1 MPLGDVCARSPL
13 WQEALFMLFLAAYI
27 FMLRVP
33 SEGLTVMCISP
44 ARLETMKRTKDMCRG
59 RPPVACVT
67 DTHVEWFM
75 WRRKNINRPTSL
87 KRACWCTTCK
97 RTCPVHVLGGFLK
110 TLHEGARPFA
120 SFPEAR
126 CVGRRVINLG
136 NRARVH
142 VI

>member
-1 MPLGDVCARSPL
+1 MLLGDARLRSPL
-13 WQEALFMLFLAAYI
+13 RQEALFMLFLAAYI
-27 FMLRVP
+27 CMLRAP
-33 SEGLTVMCISP
+33 SEGLPVVCISP
-44 ARLETMKRTKDMCRG
+44 ARLEAIKRAKGMCRG

-110 TLHEGARPFA
+110 TQHEGARPFA
-120 SFPEAR
+120 SFPEVR
-126 CVGRRVINLG
+126 CVGRRVIIVVNC
-136 NRARVH
+136 ARVH
-142 VI
+142 FV